1 MTTMQKVDA
10 TLERFDR
17 KSPRAAYAQV
27 CEEMGV
33 HRQKSIAALLSDAPR
48 DWDKHRVF
56 DCRSCV
62 LGPKGAMAIVPLLLC
77 SRSLRRVCMR
87 GCGVTDEFVAQ
98 LAETLQD
105 HQCIRSVDV
114 GDNPLVTIYSADPVI
129 KLLRANKNIVR
140 FALDGTHIGTNVA
153 NLISDLCDANHDEV
167 ANYYADDFFRMKNIF
182 NYLDGD
188 GSGWV
193 LLRSLVLNAPYPVL
207 QEQLIERIALR
218 RPRKRSDGTISV
230 NTFLELVY
238 FNYKTEVEVAKR
250 AKEVDTEYNNIVIN
264 WKRLLEVMDSTKEE
278 EQKKLAEAQKN
289 AEINKKDHDDD
300 DDDDDEFGS
309 SDDDLSSVGATLP
322 PNIEILPPT
331 NLHRLRIRTHELH
344 PSEAREII
352 AAALKFQLDADARS
366 LAEESTSPSNN
377 NNTNNNNNNNNDD
390 ENDNEIEKENENDE
404 LDPKEMD
411 ATTAPHAQE
420 QQAQE
425 EKQEQGGFRKV
436 RLSIPCLRRA
446 YRSVTQPQPL
456 PNRYRFL
463 REHEEDYIPPIM
475 RAGSRLISISKLS
488 FLDSFRSSGG
498 MSATSVTS
506 EGVDYD
512 GDETRVRWWAL
523 PPAMVRLVT
532 KFFNKQAAKLPKKR
546 QSTLAISPRTQRD
559 NAMQKSAIPVTA
571 FLAAE
576 FVTDLE
582 TLRPRLL
589 ADKFLQYSIPIDVST
604 ITLQEIV
611 NCLNEFYT
619 EISVEKVFTVSQIRK
634 MPTPTN
640 TAAAAA
646 GGGTTTAG
654 SVTTEPRPTLDVDSS
669 VFGGEM

>member
-17 KSPRAAYAQV
+17 KSPRAAYAQI
-27 CEEMGV
+27 CEEMGI

-56 DCRSCV
+56 DCRACV
-62 LGPKGAMAIVPLLLC
+62 LGPKGCMAVVPLLLC

-87 GCGVTDEFVAQ
+87 GCGVTDEFITQ

-105 HQCIRSVDV
+105 HQSIRSVDV
-114 GDNPLVTIYSADPVI
+114 GDNPLVTVYSADPVI

-153 NLISDLCDANHDEV
+153 NLISDLCDANHAEV
-167 ANYYADDFFRMKNIF
+167 ANYYADDYFRMKNLF

-193 LLRSLVLNAPYPVL
+193 LLRSLALNVPYPVL

-250 AKEVDTEYNNIVIN
+250 AKEVDTEYNNIIIN
-264 WKRLLEVMDSTKEE
+264 WKRLLDVMDSTKEE
-278 EQKKLAEAQKN
+278 EQKKITEN
-289 AEINKKDHDDD
+289 TDNNTNNNEDGNKDVITSDDD
-300 DDDDDEFGS
+300 DI
-309 SDDDLSSVGATLP
+309 SSVDTPIPANMEVLP
-322 PNIEILPPT
+322 PA
-331 NLHRLRIRTHELH
+331 NLHRLRIRTHELN
-344 PSEAREII
+344 PSEARAII
-352 AAALKFQLDADARS
+352 ATAVKFQVDADARS
-366 LAEESTSPSNN
+366 LAEETTQSNHTDTNKESKDNDVESN
-377 NNTNNNNNNNNDD
+377 NNTNTNA
-390 ENDNEIEKENENDE
+390 KEEAE
-404 LDPKEMD
+404 AGATTTEAAKEPQPKEED
-411 ATTAPHAQE
+411 
-420 QQAQE
+420 
-425 EKQEQGGFRKV
+425 GGRRKIQ
-436 RLSIPCLRRA
+436 LSITALRRA
-446 YRSVTQPQPL
+446 YRSVCQPAPL

-498 MSATSVTS
+498 GSGTSAGSDGF
-506 EGVDYD
+506 EYD

-523 PPAMVRLVT
+523 PPAVVRLAV
-532 KFFNKQAAKLPKKR
+532 KFFNKQVAKLPKKR

-576 FVTDLE
+576 FVTDME
-582 TLRPRLL
+582 SLRPRLL
-589 ADKFLQYSIPIDVST
+589 ADRFLQYSIPIDVST

-619 EISVEKVFTVSQIRK
+619 EISVDKVITLAQIRRMP
-634 MPTPTN
+634 MPTPPAT
-640 TAAAAA
+640 AAA

-654 SVTTEPRPTLDVDSS
+654 SVTTETRPVLDGESS
-669 VFGGEM
+669 VFGEM